1 VAHLDGGTV
10 ASANARLARLS
21 RERLLTRRRPLVGE
35 PSLYSITRAGLRRA
49 ELPTVEPCR
58 VSAANAAHTI
68 ACARVAAALQRCYPD
83 HTAIGERELRR
94 RELCS
99 GRMLASIEVT
109 SGADRRLHRPDLV
122 LLAPVDASP
131 PVAVEIE
138 LTVKAPR
145 RLAQICRAWQRAR
158 HVAGVVYIAPVDVRR
173 ALDRAIASVGG
184 ERIVVLALE
193 SLLPL
198 GDRPSSIA

>member
-1 VAHLDGGTV
+1 MLSAALATVEEVGYGRMTV
-10 ASANARLARLS
+10 AQ
-21 RERLLTRRRPLVGE
+21 VIG
-35 PSLYSITRAGLRRA
+35 RA
-49 ELPTVEPCR
+49 R
-58 VSAANAAHTI
+58 VSRKTF
-68 ACARVAAALQRCYPD
+68 YPD